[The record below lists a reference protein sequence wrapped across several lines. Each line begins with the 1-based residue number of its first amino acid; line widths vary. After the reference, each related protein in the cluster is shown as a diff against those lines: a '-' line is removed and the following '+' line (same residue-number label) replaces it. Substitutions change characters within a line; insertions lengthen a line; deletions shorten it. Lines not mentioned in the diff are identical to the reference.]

1 MTRHLVLA
9 SLLLSLCGLSAC
21 SKDSGE
27 KKTPKP
33 GGLTALVQAQD
44 DSVITIV
51 DLDGKPLVGAQ
62 VLIGPEKDQPFAG
75 NFLVT
80 DAQGQFTAPA
90 DWQDAQP
97 VTIQAA
103 NRIRITYM
111 EQKPQGQTFKVRR
124 TEGRG
129 AYQLSGTTTGFAPV
143 DRDGLI
149 DFAIVLPAFSRLDLF
164 TFDVSKVISN
174 QNDIITVLGQ
184 QVEIPSNISL
194 PKQRESYFLP
204 VTLEKPV
211 YRTYFRT
218 TGTKKV
224 VTLRGQFPFKEVVD
238 ELRGQADFISL
249 INKFSI
255 QGGSIKN
262 IHVSS
267 SGSTADLPVGDMTFA
282 NSRRMNAPN
291 FRSDE
296 VVIAASMN
304 PSGDLM
310 YPSDFKN
317 LTARQPQTLQ
327 IASSNAVLLTVA
339 KRKTETQKGSYNGRV
354 SAAVQPFS
362 SGASPELLALIDD
375 PRLISPSAIQV
386 PTARATNNI
395 APVATY
401 ASLSRVTKK
410 SVAGA
415 PVDAEAIEIL
425 TTEWEVYAPDWVQN
439 VALPKWPK
447 APGPLSQT
455 TDQPT
460 EDSQDENAEPLAG
473 QMRWGVTLVGQSP
486 TVSKGELGP
495 DLLETATHAT
505 YSAIDF

>member
-33 GGLTALVQAQD
+33 GGLSGLVHAQD
-44 DSVITIV
+44 NSVITV
-51 DLDGKPLVGAQ
+51 ADLDGKPLVGAQ
-62 VLIGPEKDQPFAG
+62 VLIGTEMDRPFTG

-80 DAQGQFTAPA
+80 DAQGQFTAPVEWTTGQA
-90 DWQDAQP
+90 

-103 NRIRITYM
+103 GRIRITYM
-111 EQKPQGQTFKVRR
+111 DQLPTGQTFKVRR

-129 AYQLSGTTTGFAPV
+129 AHQLAGTTTGFNIV

-149 DFAIVLPAFSRLDLF
+149 DFAIVIPAFSRLDLF

-174 QNDIITVLGQ
+174 QNDIISVLGQ

-204 VTLEKPV
+204 VTLEKPA

-238 ELRGQADFISL
+238 ELRGKADFVSL
-249 INKFSI
+249 INKFAI
-255 QGGSIKN
+255 QGGSVKN
-262 IHVSS
+262 IPVGS
-267 SGSTADLPVGDMTFA
+267 SGTKADLPVGDMTFT

-291 FRSDE
+291 FRNDE

-304 PSGDLM
+304 PSGDML

-317 LTARQPQTLQ
+317 LTARQPQSLQ
-327 IASSNAVLLTVA
+327 IASSSAVLLTVA
-339 KRKTETQKGSYNGRV
+339 KRKTETQKGGYNPRV

-362 SGASPELLALIDD
+362 SGASPELLPLIDN
-375 PRLISPSAIQV
+375 PRLLAPHAIQI
-386 PTARATNNI
+386 PSTRASGSLVE
-395 APVATY
+395 VATY
-401 ASLSRVTKK
+401 ASLSRVTTK
-410 SVAGA
+410 SV
-415 PVDAEAIEIL
+415 DADAIETLI
-425 TTEWEVYAPDWVQN
+425 TEWEVYAPEWVQN
-439 VALPKWPK
+439 VTLPKWPK
-447 APGPLSQT
+447 TPGPSPGPMEGSDEQN
-455 TDQPT
+455 D
-460 EDSQDENAEPLAG
+460 EENAEPLAG